1 MDINLKNISSFEP
14 NKVKGYL
21 EGILFKKWGG
31 MVRVGFVENH
41 NGGTLLYLL
50 CGYKTS
56 YRVNMNAD
64 LLS

>member
-1 MDINLKNISSFEP
+1 MDINLKNISLFEP

-41 NGGTLLYLL
+41 NGAPFFIY
-50 CGYKTS
+50 Y
-56 YRVNMNAD
+56 AD
-64 LLS
+64 TRHLTESI